1 VFNKNMPIFA
11 LEMEKLPKVIYQD
24 LGHISYQE
32 AWDYQFQLQ
41 KQVIEHK
48 LAARKR
54 AEMLIETANDTP
66 SVSEPYFQPEQ
77 SHFLLF
83 CEHNPVYTLGK
94 SGSVAHL
101 LLNET
106 ELIENGVEFFKINR
120 GGDITY
126 HGPGQIT
133 GYPIFDLD
141 CFFTDVHKY
150 VRFLEEAVIRTLA
163 DYGLEGMRIAGYTGV
178 WLQNTEGGQK
188 RKICAIGVHLS
199 RWVTMHGF
207 AFNVNTA
214 LNYFKNI
221 VPCGIAE
228 DDKTV
233 TSLAAELGRKIDMEE
248 VKDTLKRHFAAL
260 FQFEYSTKSQ

>member
-1 VFNKNMPIFA
+1 MKD
-11 LEMEKLPKVIYQD
+11 LPKVIYQD
-24 LGHISYQE
+24 LGRISYQE

-41 KQVIEHK
+41 KQLIEHK
-48 LAARKR
+48 LEARKR
-54 AEMLIETANDTP
+54 AEIAVETVEQGP
-66 SVSEPYFQPEQ
+66 SVNSSLVLTNEDIFQTEQ

-94 SGSVAHL
+94 SGSITHL

-106 ELIENGVEFFKINR
+106 ELHEKGVEFFKINR

-150 VRFLEEAVIRTLA
+150 VRFLEEVVIRTMA
-163 DYGLEGMRIAGYTGV
+163 EYGLEGMRVAGYTGV
-178 WLQNTEGGQK
+178 WLEGDVGKPK
-188 RKICAIGVHLS
+188 RKISAIGVHLS

-207 AFNVNTA
+207 AFNINTD
-214 LNYFKNI
+214 LSYFTSI

-228 DDKTV
+228 DDKAV
-233 TSLAAELGRKIDMEE
+233 TSLSAELGKKIDIEE
-248 VKDTLKRHFAAL
+248 VKNKLKRHFAAL
-260 FQFEYSTKSQ
+260 FQFEFLKESK